1 MREVRATF
9 LSSEPVRPP
18 VSTCTLV
25 ARQVA
30 SGLFKQ
36 PGINPPEFVGRKR
49 GCYQDLVDGLSER
62 NVRWESSIARA

>member
-36 PGINPPEFVGRKR
+36 PGINPPEFVGREE
-49 GCYQDLVDGLSER
+49 GCYDDLLRGLGER
-62 NVRWESSIARA
+62 DIR